1 MWSPTGFRKILH
13 FQVILFIMDDKLG
26 LVGTE
31 KSCSVSIISPL
42 VALMMD
48 QLVIRKTQSFW
59 IPILLNKC
67 NACLLGLNLCT
78 NDKFGCLKPKPSL

>member
-1 MWSPTGFRKILH
+1 M
-13 FQVILFIMDDKLG
+13 MDHKLG

-42 VALMMD
+42 VPLMMD
-48 QLVIRKTQSFW
+48 QPVIHDAQSSW

-67 NACLLGLNLCT
+67 NARLLGLNLCT
-78 NDKFGCLKPKPSL
+78 NDKFDCLKPKPSL

>member
-13 FQVILFIMDDKLG
+13 FQVILFITDHKLG

-48 QLVIRKTQSFW
+48 QPVICKTQSFW
-59 IPILLNKC
+59 ILILMSRC

-78 NDKFGCLKPKPSL
+78 NDKLGRLKPKPSL